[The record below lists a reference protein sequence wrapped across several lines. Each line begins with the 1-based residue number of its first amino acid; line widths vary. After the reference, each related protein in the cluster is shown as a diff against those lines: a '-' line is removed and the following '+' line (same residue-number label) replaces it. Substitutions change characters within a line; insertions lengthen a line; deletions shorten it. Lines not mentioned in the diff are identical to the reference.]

1 MMKTRT
7 VLHEMRED
15 VSLQVVHIDEG
26 YVKREG
32 ETFGERGADE
42 QGTQQTRT
50 TGESDRR
57 DIVFRHTGTLQGRV
71 HYRQDIL
78 LMGPTRQ
85 LRYYPAVLFVHF
97 LTRDHIAPQDAV
109 HDHRRRGI
117 ITTRFNRQYNCRF
130 FHLIP
135 KLAAK
140 LQQILHI
147 CK

>member
-1 MMKTRT
+1 MIQTRT
-7 VLHEMRED
+7 VLHKVRQD

-26 YVKREG
+26 YVQGQRQ
-32 ETFGERGADE
+32 TFGERGTDE
-42 QGTQQTRT
+42 QGAQEARAA
-50 TGESDRR
+50 GESDRG
-57 DIVFRHTGTLQGRV
+57 DIVLRHTGTLQGRV

-78 LMGPTRQ
+78 LMGTTRQ
-85 LRYYPAVLFVHF
+85 LRHYPAVLFVHF
-97 LTRDHIAPQDAV
+97 LTRDHIAAQDAV
-109 HDHRRRGI
+109 HNHRRRRV

-135 KLAAK
+135 KLAAN